1 MPRLL
6 LILALL
12 APAFAS
18 AAPLDGAGLL
28 KRMDEAMARSED
40 MTFRYDVL
48 NVEPGSEPKGMQL
61 RVWVKDTLRLTE
73 FEAPGDMKGTKAL
86 VLGQSQMYIY
96 LPAYKKVRRVSS
108 SLSEGGFMGTTFSNE
123 DISTTE
129 YSPYYDAALTSEDDQ
144 AWTLTLTPKADAQV
158 GYSKLEIKMAKKF
171 EVPVEI
177 KYFNKKGQHTKT
189 ESRTGTSCEGNVC
202 TAEVMTMVD
211 HTRGDASTSL
221 TRTEWEVNTG
231 LDDDLFT
238 TRTLQQ

>member
-1 MPRLL
+1 MRLL

-12 APAFAS
+12 VPG
-18 AAPLDGAGLL
+18 AALADEGPGLL
-28 KRMDEAMARSED
+28 KTMDEAMARSDD

-48 NVEPGSEPKGMQL
+48 NMEPGTEPKLMKL

-86 VLGQSQMYIY
+86 VQGQSKMYIY

-108 SLSEGGFMGTTFSNE
+108 SLSSGGFMGTTLSNE

-129 YSPYYDAALTSEDDQ
+129 YSPYYDASLTSEDDV
-144 AWTLTLTPKADAQV
+144 AWTMTLTPKADAKV
-158 GYSKLEIKMAKKF
+158 GYSKLEIKMAKEF
-171 EVPVEI
+171 EVPLEI
-177 KYFNKKGQHTKT
+177 KYFNNKGAHTKT
-189 ESRTGTSCEGNVC
+189 ETREGTSCEGKVC

-221 TRTEWEVNTG
+221 TRMEWEVNTG
-231 LDDDLFT
+231 LDDSLFT
-238 TRTLQQ
+238 TRTLTQ

>member
-12 APAFAS
+12 TPGAAFADEG
-18 AAPLDGAGLL
+18 PGLL
-28 KRMDEAMARSED
+28 KRMDEAMARSDD

-48 NVEPGSEPKGMQL
+48 NVEPGVDPKLMKL
-61 RVWVKDTLRLTE
+61 RVWVKDVLRLTE
-73 FEAPGDMKGTKAL
+73 FEAPGDMKGTRAL
-86 VLGQSQMYIY
+86 VLGQDQMYIY

-108 SLSEGGFMGTTFSNE
+108 SLSAGGFMGTTFSNE

-129 YSPYYDAALTSEDDQ
+129 YSPYYDASVTSEDD
-144 AWTLTLTPKADAQV
+144 AGWTLTLTPKADAKLT
-158 GYSKLEIKMAKKF
+158 YSKLEIVMSKKF
-171 EVPVEI
+171 QVPLEI
-177 KYFNKKGQHTKT
+177 KYFNKKGAHTKT
-189 ESRTGTSCEGNVC
+189 ETREGTSCEGEVC

-231 LDDDLFT
+231 LDDSLFT
-238 TRTLQQ
+238 TRSLQK

>member
-12 APAFAS
+12 VPG
-18 AAPLDGAGLL
+18 AALADEGPGLL
-28 KRMDEAMARSED
+28 ARMDEAMARSDD

-48 NVEPGSEPKGMQL
+48 NQEPGAEPKLMQL

-73 FEAPGDMKGTKAL
+73 FEAPGDMKGTRAL
-86 VLGQSQMYIY
+86 VRGQSQMYIY

-129 YSPYYDAALTSEDDQ
+129 YSPYYDTTLSGEDEQAWALT
-144 AWTLTLTPKADAQV
+144 LVPKPDVKV
-158 GYSKLEIKMAKKF
+158 GYSKLEISMSKKF
-171 EVPVEI
+171 EVPLVI
-177 KYFNKKGQHTKT
+177 KYFNKKGAHTKT
-189 ESRTGTSCEGNVC
+189 ETREGTSCEGTVC
-202 TAEVMTMVD
+202 TAEVMTMTD

-231 LDDDLFT
+231 LDDSLFT

>member
-12 APAFAS
+12 APSAAFAQ
-18 AAPLDGAGLL
+18 DGPTLL
-28 KRMDEAMARSED
+28 KTMDEAMARSDD

-48 NVEPGSEPKGMQL
+48 NQEPGAEPKLMQL

-86 VLGQSQMYIY
+86 VQGQSKMYIY

-108 SLSEGGFMGTTFSNE
+108 SLSSGGFMGTTFSNE
-123 DISTTE
+123 DISTSE
-129 YSPYYDAALTSEDDQ
+129 YSPYYDAVLSSQDDV

-158 GYSKLEIKMAKKF
+158 GYSKLEVKMAKKF
-171 EVPVEI
+171 EVPLEI
-177 KYFNKKGQHTKT
+177 KYFNSKGQHVKT
-189 ESRTGTSCEGNVC
+189 ETRDGTSCQGKVC
-202 TAEVMTMVD
+202 TAEVMTMTD

-231 LDDDLFT
+231 LDDGLFT
-238 TRTLQQ
+238 TRTLTQ

>member
-12 APAFAS
+12 APG
-18 AAPLDGAGLL
+18 AALADEGPGLL
-28 KRMDEAMARSED
+28 KRMDEAMARSVD

-48 NVEPGSEPKGMQL
+48 NQEPGAEPRLMQL

-73 FEAPGDMKGTKAL
+73 FEAPGDMKGTRAL
-86 VLGQSQMYIY
+86 VRGQSQMYIY

-129 YSPYYDAALTSEDDQ
+129 YSPYYDATVASQDDES
-144 AWTLTLTPKADAQV
+144 WNLSLTPKPEAQV
-158 GYSKLEIKMAKKF
+158 GYSKLEVRMSVKF
-171 EVPVEI
+171 QVPLEI
-177 KYFNKKGQHTKT
+177 KYFNKKGAHTKT
-189 ESRTGTSCEGNVC
+189 ETREGTSCVDDVC

-231 LDDDLFT
+231 LDDSLFT